1 MRFEFATA
9 TRIVF
14 GPGTLSEA
22 GPAAATLGRRALLVT
37 GAHPERAGPL
47 IAMLQQ
53 HGLDVDAFPVP
64 GEPTLALVRQGIA
77 AARDSARDIIIGF
90 GGGSAVDT
98 AKAIAALATNE
109 GDVLDHVEVIG
120 AGRALLAPALP
131 LIAIPTTAGTGS
143 EVTRN
148 AVLASPEHGV
158 KVSLRSAFLLPRLA
172 IVDPQLTYSL
182 PPDVTASTGLDALT
196 QLLEAFV
203 SRRANPLTDALARE
217 GLHLAARALPRAWKH
232 GDDATAREEMALAAL
247 LSGMALANAGLG
259 AVHGLAAAIG
269 GHCPAPHGAICARLL
284 PEVWAANIRALRE
297 RGPVGEALPR
307 YEEIARLFTG
317 NPAATAE
324 DGATWAGDL
333 VDALAVPRLADLGV
347 RHADTARLIE
357 KAAGASSTRGNPV
370 SLTPEEMQGIL
381 ERAL

>member
-9 TRIVF
+9 ARIVF

-64 GEPTLALVRQGIA
+64 GEPTLALVRQGVA
-77 AARDSARDIIIGF
+77 AARGGERDIIIGF
-90 GGGSAVDT
+90 GGGSALDT

-109 GDVLDHVEVIG
+109 GDVLDYVEVIG
-120 AGRALLAPALP
+120 QGRALQRPALP

-232 GDDATAREEMALAAL
+232 GDDTTAREEMALAAL

-259 AVHGLAAAIG
+259 AVHGW
-269 GHCPAPHGAICARLL
+269 PQPS
-284 PEVWAANIRALRE
+284 
-297 RGPVGEALPR
+297 
-307 YEEIARLFTG
+307 
-317 NPAATAE
+317 
-324 DGATWAGDL
+324 
-333 VDALAVPRLADLGV
+333 
-347 RHADTARLIE
+347 
-357 KAAGASSTRGNPV
+357 AGASPPRTGPSAPGCCRRSGPPTSAPCGSVGRPERHCRATRKLPASSRAILQPRQRMELPGRAIWGGRWTSRRSRPMAWGRPTCPPWSNTPQQRAACAATRST
-370 SLTPEEMQGIL
+370 
-381 ERAL
+381 